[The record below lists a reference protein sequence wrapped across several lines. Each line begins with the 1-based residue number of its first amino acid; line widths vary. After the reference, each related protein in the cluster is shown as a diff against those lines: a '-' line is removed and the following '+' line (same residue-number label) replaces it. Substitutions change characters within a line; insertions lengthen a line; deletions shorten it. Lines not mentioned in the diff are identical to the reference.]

1 MNRQQLKKQWLA
13 RVAPLLKRRTI
24 AAVRSA
30 TNAELRQMM
39 WHRAAVVLVLDGG
52 TQLWPS
58 SDDEGNDAGAL
69 RTTIP
74 GLATIPVI

>member
-13 RVAPLLKRRTI
+13 RVAPLLKGRTI
-24 AAVRSA
+24 AAVRYA
-30 TNAELRQMM
+30 TDAELRQMM
-39 WHRAAVVLVLDGG
+39 WHRSAIVLVLDDG

-69 RTTIP
+69 QTTIP